1 MNKGIFFDIDGV
13 LNKKSQW
20 KKPYSLCD
28 ECIKLFSSFTVKEC
42 ADIILMSS
50 WRSGFMAA
58 NSTENSPQIKELEL
72 RFKEYGV
79 QITDKTPILRG
90 RTRDREIERYLY
102 LHKDIQFYAIIDD
115 DPKEYGKKM
124 NGLYL
129 VDCTRGF
136 SAVDAK
142 RVHFVGRDAE
152 CI

>member
-1 MNKGIFFDIDGV
+1 MGKCIFFDIDGV

-20 KKPYSLCD
+20 KRPYSLND
-28 ECIKLFSSFTVKEC
+28 GCIKEFSTFMVREC
-42 ADIILMSS
+42 TDIILMSS
-50 WRSGFMAA
+50 WRSGFVAT
-58 NSTENSPQIKELEL
+58 NSTENSPQIKELES
-72 RFKEYGV
+72 RFKECGI

-90 RTRDREIERYLY
+90 RTRDKEIERYLY
-102 LHKDIQFYAIIDD
+102 LHKDIQFYTIIDD

-124 NGLYL
+124 KGLYL

-142 RVHFVGRDAE
+142 RVQFVGRDAE